1 MRLGVLGGTFDPPH
15 VGHLVLADRA
25 REQLDLAR
33 ILWVPAGD
41 PWRKAGR
48 ALSAAEHRAAMV
60 SLAIEGE
67 PAFELSRAEIEREG
81 PTYSVDT
88 LRALHGQYPGAE
100 LVFLLGADALRD
112 LPHWHEP
119 AELIE
124 LARLG
129 VAARGDDLM
138 STSDIEGLLPGL
150 AEHVLWVDMPRLDI
164 SSTELRERAAA
175 GKSLRYLVPHAVET
189 YIRKQGLYRPGA

>member
-1 MRLGVLGGTFDPPH
+1 VLGGTFDPPH